1 MDSAICEAGT
11 KSTVTS
17 HPVDVGSSKFLEFDY
32 HFNFTAMDDI
42 GDLSVIAFFTPTGL
56 IRRKI
61 LTISRSAINLIATET
76 KATSVYQNN
85 WKHIAVLLPLGN
97 YNLAFEATCGLPYE
111 SNVALDNIMIREGGL
126 NDLVKNGTHPG
137 DVKVYNFSP
146 EVNESKAR
154 PLADLRRGSAR
165 VRFFSNFK

>member
-1 MDSAICEAGT
+1 MDSAICESGT

-17 HPVDVGSSKFLEFDY
+17 HPVDVSSSKLLEFDY
-32 HFNFTAMDDI
+32 YLNLTATDDI
-42 GDLSVIAFFTPTGL
+42 GDLSVFAFFTSTGL

-61 LTISRSAINLIATET
+61 LTISRSSIILNVTET

-85 WKHIAVLLPLGN
+85 WKHIAVLLPMGN

-111 SNVALDNIMIREGGL
+111 SNVAIDNII
-126 NDLVKNGTHPG
+126 VKEVRPG

-146 EVNESKAR
+146 EVNESKHGHWR
-154 PLADLRRGSAR
+154 I
-165 VRFFSNFK
+165 